1 MIKIF
6 KLFAFCSSVCFLS
19 VVSVGAQD
27 GSRPQPSQDP
37 ISTYRLRPL
46 DVLNI
51 KVFKEP
57 DLDTVYKIGTNG
69 MIVMPLI
76 ESVKVAGLTVQ
87 DAQKRIKELYEKDY
101 LVNADVSIFIAEYSP
116 QRVYVIGQVNRNG
129 EVIFPPEET
138 MTLSKAIAGAMG
150 PTRLANTRSVN
161 VKRKMADGSIKV
173 FEVDLPAIL
182 NDKSVKDFPVYDGDT
197 IEVPEAIF

>member
-1 MIKIF
+1 MTKIF
-6 KLFAFCSSVCFLS
+6 KLFAACGSMIFASGLLM
-19 VVSVGAQD
+19 GAQD
-27 GSRPQPSQDP
+27 EARPQPSQDP

-76 ESVKVAGLTVQ
+76 DSVKVAGLTVQ

-116 QRVYVIGQVNRNG
+116 QRVY
-129 EVIFPPEET
+129 E
-138 MTLSKAIAGAMG
+138 
-150 PTRLANTRSVN
+150 
-161 VKRKMADGSIKV
+161 
-173 FEVDLPAIL
+173 
-182 NDKSVKDFPVYDGDT
+182 
-197 IEVPEAIF
+197 

>member
-1 MIKIF
+1 MI
-6 KLFAFCSSVCFLS
+6 
-19 VVSVGAQD
+19 
-27 GSRPQPSQDP
+27 R
-37 ISTYRLRPL
+37 
-46 DVLNI
+46 VLI
-51 KVFKEP
+51 PKDREFSLYER
-57 DLDTVYKIGTNG
+57 
-69 MIVMPLI
+69 
-76 ESVKVAGLTVQ
+76 E
-87 DAQKRIKELYEKDY
+87 IKELYEKDY

-173 FEVDLPAIL
+173 FEVDLRAIL